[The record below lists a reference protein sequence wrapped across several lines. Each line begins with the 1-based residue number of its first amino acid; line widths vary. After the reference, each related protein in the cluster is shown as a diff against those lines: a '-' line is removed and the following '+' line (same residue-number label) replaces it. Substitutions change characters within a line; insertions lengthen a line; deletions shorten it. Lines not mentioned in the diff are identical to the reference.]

1 MFNPVWPVLFDKMAH
16 LCWEYEH
23 IKVVHQHNGVYH
35 VDQELS
41 DVANKNEKENTNGTN
56 KFEVSA
62 SPHIISSNSRYAFSM
77 SVILKNYY
85 PSSSIYI
92 PDSNTETDYPPPKA

>member
-1 MFNPVWPVLFDKMAH
+1 MFNPVWPVVYDKIAH

-23 IKVVHQHNGVYH
+23 LEVVHQHNGIYH

-41 DVANKNEKENTNGTN
+41 DVANKNEKENTNGTF

-62 SPHIISSNSRYAFSM
+62 SPHIISSDTTYDFLLIA
-77 SVILKNYY
+77 VVKNHY
-85 PSSSIYI
+85 SSSCIYP
-92 PDSNTETDYPPPKA
+92 PDTNMETDYPPPKA